1 MMDRSRELNM
11 FRDTMQILEQGFY
24 EKNGKRVELK
34 LSREDMETIR
44 VYLPEDVRK
53 EGSDPDFSLPF
64 VIGRC
69 GHDCE
74 NKDSFGYAREKLG
87 KGFEFDRNRKGL
99 LVLNLANPINPGGG
113 VRRGARAQEE
123 DLCRKSSLLISL
135 ESETARKYY
144 EYNRNLNT
152 YMGSDALM
160 ITPYVEIIKD
170 ENGELLD
177 DTVVVSVLTCA
188 APMITGGKE
197 GMSEE
202 EYESMV
208 YKRIVGMLKCV
219 AHLGYRKLVLGAWG
233 CGAFGNDAHVISD
246 LFYRALKNLEYNDLR
261 EKDLFDGVYFAV
273 LDRTPD
279 QYNYREFCR
288 NFTQENFYREEA
300 RTHIDKA
307 KERIKATE
315 VNLDR
320 IRGCLIGGAVG
331 DALGYPV
338 EFKKEADIF
347 SKYGEKG
354 ITEYVLDPKSGK
366 ALISDDTQMTL
377 FTACGL
383 LVGDTRG
390 ALRGIRAEP
399 RCYVARAYS
408 DWYDTQYFSF
418 EDFAKEKQ
426 KSEYRCSSWLMDVP
440 ELFVRRLPGNTCL
453 SALEGRRSKYP
464 SIDEPVNTSKG
475 CGGIMRVAPI
485 ALDYRGDELGELD
498 KEGAELAAI
507 THGHSLGYMPAAV
520 FTHVINRIVYGKKQ
534 PLKDII
540 LEARDTAARIFAG
553 DEHLK
558 ELTNIIDL
566 AVELSGNSEADLD
579 NIHRIGEGWVAEETL
594 GIALYCALR
603 YKDDFSAGI
612 IASVNHKGDSDST
625 GAVTGNILGALLG
638 YDAIEEK
645 WKADL
650 ELHDVIMEMADDL
663 CHGCQMSEYDWDY
676 QDEDWERKY
685 IHMRW
690 KDQLLG

>member
-1 MMDRSRELNM
+1 M
-11 FRDTMQILEQGFY
+11 
-24 EKNGKRVELK
+24 
-34 LSREDMETIR
+34 
-44 VYLPEDVRK
+44 
-53 EGSDPDFSLPF
+53 
-64 VIGRC
+64 
-69 GHDCE
+69 
-74 NKDSFGYAREKLG
+74 
-87 KGFEFDRNRKGL
+87 
-99 LVLNLANPINPGGG
+99 
-113 VRRGARAQEE
+113 
-123 DLCRKSSLLISL
+123 
-135 ESETARKYY
+135 
-144 EYNRNLNT
+144 
-152 YMGSDALM
+152 
-160 ITPYVEIIKD
+160 
-170 ENGELLD
+170 
-177 DTVVVSVLTCA
+177 
-188 APMITGGKE
+188 
-197 GMSEE
+197 
-202 EYESMV
+202 
-208 YKRIVGMLKCV
+208 
-219 AHLGYRKLVLGAWG
+219 
-233 CGAFGNDAHVISD
+233 
-246 LFYRALKNLEYNDLR
+246 
-261 EKDLFDGVYFAV
+261 
-273 LDRTPD
+273 
-279 QYNYREFCR
+279 
-288 NFTQENFYREEA
+288 
-300 RTHIDKA
+300 
-307 KERIKATE
+307 KATE

-520 FTHVINRIVYGKKQ
+520 FTHVINRIVYGEKQ
-534 PLKDII
+534 PLKDIV